1 MPSLIL
7 EQSAID
13 QLKSVEGGVEVRDC
27 RGNLI
32 GYFHPAVNPNDVDQY
47 ECPLSDD
54 ELLRR
59 ARESGGRPLS
69 EILDDLRKRS

>member
-32 GYFHPAVNPNDVDQY
+32 G
-47 ECPLSDD
+47 
-54 ELLRR
+54 
-59 ARESGGRPLS
+59 
-69 EILDDLRKRS
+69 